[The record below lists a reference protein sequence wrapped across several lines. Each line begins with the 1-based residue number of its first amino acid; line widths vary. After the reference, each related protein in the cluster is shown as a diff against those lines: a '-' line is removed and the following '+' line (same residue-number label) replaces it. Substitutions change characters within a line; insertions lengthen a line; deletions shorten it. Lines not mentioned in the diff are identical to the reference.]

1 MTLAGGV
8 LAWHIN
14 GQRAAEVRGVP
25 SGVHFGVGVS
35 LSRGMFG
42 GGGSVDVVEVRI
54 ERAAVAGA
62 AGCRAMLRPLCGLMG
77 REGNA
82 LRTGCGWAATARGP
96 RATARRSRRRWAR
109 RRAWWR
115 SSTWA
120 GVAWARTRRS
130 RPSRRFA
137 RADAVQQSDRRH
149 LFSDFSALV
158 TRAASQ
164 KRCALRPALGRTPS
178 YPSLGNLSRHAS
190 YATFPK
196 TFPHSSPH
204 SFHNPPANL
213 RRALNAA
220 PVSIATATASAS
232 RRGAYLGRP
241 TATTCLPDAPATWA
255 CPNCL
260 RPRSRRPHSPLRPR
274 RGRVQFLQHT

>member
-25 SGVHFGVGVS
+25 IGVHFGVG
-35 LSRGMFG
+35 RFDGT
-42 GGGSVDVVEVRI
+42 VEVRI

-130 RPSRRFA
+130 RIRW
-137 RADAVQQSDRRH
+137 RH
-149 LFSDFSALV
+149 LKSLIKFSACQRFSHTRV
-158 TRAASQ
+158 TKTMR
-164 KRCALRPALGRTPS
+164 LRPALGQTPS
-178 YPSLGNLSRHAS
+178 
-190 YATFPK
+190 
-196 TFPHSSPH
+196 
-204 SFHNPPANL
+204 
-213 RRALNAA
+213 
-220 PVSIATATASAS
+220 
-232 RRGAYLGRP
+232 
-241 TATTCLPDAPATWA
+241 
-255 CPNCL
+255 
-260 RPRSRRPHSPLRPR
+260 
-274 RGRVQFLQHT
+274 